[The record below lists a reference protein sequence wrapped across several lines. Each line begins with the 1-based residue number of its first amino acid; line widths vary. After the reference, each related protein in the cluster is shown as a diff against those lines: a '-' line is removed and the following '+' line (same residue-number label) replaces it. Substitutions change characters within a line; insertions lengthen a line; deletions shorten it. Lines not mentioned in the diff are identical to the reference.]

1 MKLSLGS
8 KSILLFVLSFVFLL
22 VLTFFESSLSGISIT
37 MERIISALF
46 LVVPGIIGVILGIMS
61 LTRKESRPWVAILG
75 VLLNGAFALFH
86 IFVLSFAG

>member
-1 MKLSLGS
+1 MQLSLGS
-8 KSILLFVLSFVFLL
+8 KSILLFVLSIIFLL

-61 LTRKESRPWVAILG
+61 VTRKESRPWVAILG

>member
-1 MKLSLGS
+1 MKLNLGS

>member
-1 MKLSLGS
+1 MKRSLGS

>member
-1 MKLSLGS
+1 MKRSLGS

-46 LVVPGIIGVILGIMS
+46 LVVPGIIGVIVGIMS

>member
-1 MKLSLGS
+1 MQLSLGS
-8 KSILLFVLSFVFLL
+8 KSILLFVLSIIFLL

-61 LTRKESRPWVAILG
+61 LAHKESRPWVAILG
-75 VLLNGAFALFH
+75 VLLNGVFALFH

>member
-1 MKLSLGS
+1 MKRSLGS

-46 LVVPGIIGVILGIMS
+46 LVVPGIIGVIVGIIS

>member
-1 MKLSLGS
+1 
-8 KSILLFVLSFVFLL
+8 
-22 VLTFFESSLSGISIT
+22 